1 MKELN
6 EMNEFEVKMKLKQVK
21 ANLKKL
27 RSMRAWGFIG
37 SDEPVGDV
45 IKKRVKYKNEL
56 EARLK
61 ELRNQNKQSKN

>member
-6 EMNEFEVKMKLKQVK
+6 EMKEFEVQIKLEQVN

-27 RSMRAWGFIG
+27 RTMRAWGFVG
-37 SDEPVGDV
+37 NDEPVGNV

-61 ELRNQNKQSKN
+61 ELRNQNK

>member
-6 EMNEFEVKMKLKQVK
+6 EMNEFEVKIKLEQVN

-27 RSMRAWGFIG
+27 RTMGAWGFVG
-37 SDEPVGDV
+37 NDEPVGNV

-61 ELRNQNKQSKN
+61 ELRNQNK